1 MHSAIT
7 LPSGF
12 YFGQFGHIAR
22 VIKMKIS
29 FRYVVPTLLAGLFGA
44 QSAYG
49 TACVCIKRSADDR
62 VIGFSCADTVGAG
75 GAAEC
80 QTSCSNSGYPFYSF
94 EPETNCDKIRKEKIE
109 ITVKPTI
116 PILGDIGIEL
126 GKLQVVTG
134 QESGGSRSYL
144 EVRQPV
150 SARDAGKLATAVASA
165 VPVVRYALPM
175 TGTAILTSSIDDFD
189 IPTFLGGGSATTTQT
204 TGTLGIK
211 FTASG
216 DPNVLNI
223 VVTAAQTDTANMVLP
238 GGDTGNLHG
247 SLNADFPSVGQLNLQ
262 TGLIELLFSQI
273 LTSDLYPDLQAKTF
287 SAYYG
292 DCGSC
297 LLNGTITP
305 LEGDSIYLEP

>member
-1 MHSAIT
+1 MG
-7 LPSGF
+7 L
-12 YFGQFGHIAR
+12 IA
-22 VIKMKIS
+22 
-29 FRYVVPTLLAGLFGA
+29 A

-116 PILGDIGIEL
+116 PILGGIGIEL
-126 GKLQVVTG
+126 SQLQVVTDQG
-134 QESGGSRSYL
+134 AGGNRSYL
-144 EVRQPV
+144 EQRQPAA
-150 SARDAGKLATAVASA
+150 ARNAGKVASA
-165 VPVVRYALPM
+165 VAVGTAVKRYALPI
-175 TGTAILTSSIDDFD
+175 TGTATLTSSIDDFD
-189 IPTFLGGGSATTTQT
+189 VPTFLGGGTASTSST
-204 TGTLGIK
+204 TGTLSIK

-247 SLNADFPSVGQLNLQ
+247 TLNAGFPSVGQLNLQ
-262 TGLIELLFSQI
+262 TGLVELLFSQI

-297 LLNGTITP
+297 LLNGNITP